1 MQSAVVGE
9 QLVVADIQRGR
20 HLFRQR
26 QGVAP
31 VQQRLQEALQR
42 CEQAAFVTQ
51 RLALA
56 PERVA
61 FVEQADLGAVEVA
74 PVEHLDAVR
83 PPHGQDQPEVLAFQG
98 VAIQLQGAVA
108 IALAAQVLEQAR
120 QVGQALVADRLRRHF
135 QQVVLL
141 ADLQQV
147 AARLAAK
154 QLPVGFAEQLFDPHG
169 DGGGPVATEAAHHQ
183 FGWLRRASG
192 LFADGVEELGK
203 ALGQRLGACVMAHR
217 QFVPAVEAELVEGQH
232 QVVAH
237 PGITEHVGTPGS
249 HVQVHLAVVAQRV
262 DTDVDQQQ
270 DALEPT
276 RLQQVGVVHGRQGD
290 RQELPQAAQEIVQF
304 GIAEVAL
311 AGMQGQ
317 PGGAVDDA
325 VAMAPGEQLDQ
336 PEAAFQRRVVRP
348 LVSAQGTGEDRPLR
362 LLAVVV
368 GGQLDQ
374 GQDVF
379 AEIRG
384 DPRVDVLH
392 LACLA
397 LEGGIQAAA
406 EQAQVAAVDAAVS
419 ALLAGDLEQQAV
431 AVGQFVDHR
440 ATLFHHLAHLPLAA
454 AVEQGQAARL
464 PLPFHDEPLHRQVLP
479 ALLRLALATA
489 ELAPDLEVQA
499 APHEFQAFRRLLF
512 PQVAFEMAI
521 DQDVGV
527 QFVEIELAGEYLLL
541 EAQGDAADPRVLAG
555 VGFGEQQLEQRL
567 VGRIDGLGQL
577 PEAGA
582 DELPGGDVRQVAEVE
597 HLFGADEAFAEQGPA
612 VFVVAP
618 FMGRRH
624 QPP

>member
-1 MQSAVVGE
+1 
-9 QLVVADIQRGR
+9 
-20 HLFRQR
+20 
-26 QGVAP
+26 
-31 VQQRLQEALQR
+31 
-42 CEQAAFVTQ
+42 
-51 RLALA
+51 
-56 PERVA
+56 
-61 FVEQADLGAVEVA
+61 
-74 PVEHLDAVR
+74 
-83 PPHGQDQPEVLAFQG
+83 
-98 VAIQLQGAVA
+98 
-108 IALAAQVLEQAR
+108 
-120 QVGQALVADRLRRHF
+120 
-135 QQVVLL
+135 
-141 ADLQQV
+141 
-147 AARLAAK
+147 
-154 QLPVGFAEQLFDPHG
+154 
-169 DGGGPVATEAAHHQ
+169 
-183 FGWLRRASG
+183 
-192 LFADGVEELGK
+192 
-203 ALGQRLGACVMAHR
+203 MAHR

-406 EQAQVAAVDAAVS
+406 EQAQVTAVDAAVS

-464 PLPFHDEPLHRQVLP
+464 PLPFRDEPLHRQVLP